1 MNAIKHNLKT
11 FQKERVIEVI
21 SSYLNSEHEEVVVAY
36 LFGSFIT
43 AEFFSDIDI
52 GIIADKDLDR
62 PLDFEFYLENK
73 IERIAKYRADIR
85 LLNKA
90 PLSFCQNV
98 VRYGRVIVDRDP
110 NLRAD
115 FEGKILKQYFDF
127 SPFRRR
133 YLNEVLNAP
142 V

>member
-1 MNAIKHNLKT
+1 MKTIKHNLDAY
-11 FQKERVIEVI
+11 QKERVIEMI
-21 SSYLNSEHEEVVVAY
+21 SSYLNSKHEEIVVAY

-43 AEFFSDIDI
+43 EESFSDIDI

-62 PLDFEFYLENK
+62 PLGFEFYLENK
-73 IERIAKYRADIR
+73 IEMIARYRTDVR
-85 LLNKA
+85 LLNGA

-98 VRYGRVIVDRDP
+98 IRHGKVIVDRDP
-110 NLRAD
+110 NRRAD

-127 SPFRRR
+127 APFRRQ
-133 YLNEVLNAP
+133 YLNEVINAP

>member
-1 MNAIKHNLKT
+1 MKTIKHNLGT
-11 FQKERVIEVI
+11 YQKERIIELI

-36 LFGSFIT
+36 LFGSFVT
-43 AEFFSDIDI
+43 AESFSDIDI

-73 IERIAKYRADIR
+73 IERIAKYLTDVR
-85 LLNKA
+85 LLNGA

-98 VRYGRVIVDRDP
+98 IRYGRVIIDRDP
-110 NLRAD
+110 NIRAD

-127 SPFRRR
+127 SPFRRQ
-133 YLNEVLNAP
+133 YLNEVINAP